1 MICRQN
7 RWSGGSWTRSP
18 TGPRAI
24 SSLKSTPTA
33 ASAPTRV
40 PSAPPLCARSAGSL
54 SRASPFCSGARRPSQ
69 RSGLA
74 RPRRANPR
82 QRRPARRLSPS
93 GPLPPRRAEARASRR
108 RPPPPPPPTR
118 GAFSPASERGLL
130 AALPG
135 TRWRRSRT
143 RLATPSECPPRSA
156 PLPPLSPARRCLPS
170 RCVAP
175 GTTAAAARWL
185 RLRST
190 STRRPSWCRCGRHS
204 PPSAPSRPRQ
214 RRAPLC
220 TLGGRLAEPSART
233 FSEASSRCAYAS
245 HGGVLLA
252 PQHAALP
259 TGHALPPGQ
268 PWELAPH
275 YGPPFQMQKQTPP
288 SLRASQS
295 HSAANALHGT
305 AAPPSARS
313 PPLLRR
319 GRPPASLRT
328 VWPGVLLPARTL
340 SSDARTPPAHSLITG
355 RRFISLAAV
364 CLAASG
370 HAGPRAP
377 RSRAD
382 ACLAASLSLS
392 RPRLLP
398 ALSSQ
403 PCPHPCP
410 PSLVLPALSSQPC
423 PPSLVM
429 CALAPGSAAAR
440 RAAAAAAGAA
450 PAEGGDAEITRG
462 HPRSPQIRRRTSRWP
477 RCRSPR
483 RIPPRWW

>member
-82 QRRPARRLSPS
+82 QRRPARRPSPS

-156 PLPPLSPARRCLPS
+156 PLPPLSPARRCLPL

-204 PPSAPSRPRQ
+204 PPSTPSRPRQ

-245 HGGVLLA
+245 HGGGVLLA

-275 YGPPFQMQKQTPP
+275 YGPPFQMQKPTPP

-328 VWPGVLLPARTL
+328 VWPGALLPARTL

-355 RRFISLAAV
+355 GVLSLWRRF
-364 CLAASG
+364 ASQPLDTPA
-370 HAGPRAP
+370 HAP
-377 RSRAD
+377 
-382 ACLAASLSLS
+382 
-392 RPRLLP
+392 P
-398 ALSSQ
+398 ALAPTLASQPLCPSPALVSSQ
-403 PCPHPCP
+403 PCHV
-410 PSLVLPALSSQPC
+410 STVL
-423 PPSLVM
+423 
-429 CALAPGSAAAR
+429 CALPPGSAAALPLGSAAAGSAAAR

-462 HPRSPQIRRRTSRWP
+462 HPRSPEIRRRTSRWP